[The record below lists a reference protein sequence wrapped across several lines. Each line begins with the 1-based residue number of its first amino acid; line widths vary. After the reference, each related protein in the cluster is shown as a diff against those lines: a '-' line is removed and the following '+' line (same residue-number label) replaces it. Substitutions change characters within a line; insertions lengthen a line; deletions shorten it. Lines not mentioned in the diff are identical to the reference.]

1 MKRIH
6 FIAFNIM
13 AAIFIIT
20 AVLGINGCHKN
31 KSQTD
36 YNILV
41 IHSFDSLYTWGK
53 EIKEGINDAFSHH
66 NLSVKIRHFYLNCE
80 MLNARQEIDTLSRLL
95 DEYTYDPPHMILIE
109 DDQATFSLITSNHPI
124 THIVPIIF
132 SGVSY
137 LNCDI
142 LTGYNNI
149 TGFECKRDFIACYKL
164 AKHIIPNITR
174 INILTDSTVLGQSSR
189 KEFLKQ
195 WQTVSQTEKEKI
207 KIKFIPYREMKTF
220 RVLYPFYNASKGDI
234 FILPK
239 WDFII
244 SQFSN
249 ISAQPFF
256 TVCNEGIGE
265 NITGGILGGIFT
277 LPYQQGFDGANLA
290 AQILKGEK
298 TITNV
303 PLQYHKDRP
312 VFDWPQIKRLNISK
326 SQLPENSFIY
336 NIPIYEKYKTE
347 FIIIILT
354 AFILLFFLIFLYLL
368 EKKKKKRI
376 QIRLHNKQEL
386 LEQALQ
392 VGNFHTWSYDLITRK
407 LTFDKHFFQSTGL
420 PLTENYKIN
429 RISLIRRIHPDDRRN
444 VYNTLL
450 SSIYGKDAKV
460 VVQFRISLN
469 SPDEYEWWE
478 THFSLSPYISYSNAQ
493 IYGLCSS
500 IEHIKQREM
509 ELIVARDLAAKAELR
524 QSFVA
529 NISHEIRIPLNAII
543 GFTNLLSDE
552 NAFTPNERQSF
563 IKTINRNC
571 NILLKL
577 INDILELSKLE
588 ANTISLVSEPCNME
602 QILELVYSQHKMRIP
617 ESIQFSIE
625 APHKQTIIK
634 SDSIRLTQLLSNI
647 LDNAIKFTQEGN
659 ITIGYSID
667 HNQYLTLF
675 VKDSGIGISEEEQ
688 NLIFDRFYKCNEF
701 TQGPGLGL
709 SICAAIAQLFEANIS
724 VESKPGKGSCF
735 SIHIPIRKDDQISF
749 GEDREIKPL
758 FPTNADH
765 NTENNEN
772 QSQET
777 TLLIAED
784 IESNFLLLKTII
796 GNRCRILWAKNGKE
810 AIELY
815 RNNSVD
821 LILLDIK
828 MPEMNGIEALKE
840 IRKLS
845 ADIPIIMQT
854 AYAFDS
860 DKDIAIEAGCTGFIT
875 KPINPVV
882 LKQTISNYI
891 SGIIW

>member
-368 EKKKKKRI
+368 EKKKK
-376 QIRLHNKQEL
+376 
-386 LEQALQ
+386 
-392 VGNFHTWSYDLITRK
+392 
-407 LTFDKHFFQSTGL
+407 
-420 PLTENYKIN
+420 
-429 RISLIRRIHPDDRRN
+429 
-444 VYNTLL
+444 
-450 SSIYGKDAKV
+450 
-460 VVQFRISLN
+460 
-469 SPDEYEWWE
+469 E
-478 THFSLSPYISYSNAQ
+478 TY
-493 IYGLCSS
+493 
-500 IEHIKQREM
+500 
-509 ELIVARDLAAKAELR
+509 
-524 QSFVA
+524 
-529 NISHEIRIPLNAII
+529 
-543 GFTNLLSDE
+543 T
-552 NAFTPNERQSF
+552 
-563 IKTINRNC
+563 
-571 NILLKL
+571 
-577 INDILELSKLE
+577 
-588 ANTISLVSEPCNME
+588 
-602 QILELVYSQHKMRIP
+602 
-617 ESIQFSIE
+617 
-625 APHKQTIIK
+625 
-634 SDSIRLTQLLSNI
+634 
-647 LDNAIKFTQEGN
+647 
-659 ITIGYSID
+659 
-667 HNQYLTLF
+667 
-675 VKDSGIGISEEEQ
+675 
-688 NLIFDRFYKCNEF
+688 
-701 TQGPGLGL
+701 
-709 SICAAIAQLFEANIS
+709 
-724 VESKPGKGSCF
+724 
-735 SIHIPIRKDDQISF
+735 
-749 GEDREIKPL
+749 
-758 FPTNADH
+758 
-765 NTENNEN
+765 
-772 QSQET
+772 
-777 TLLIAED
+777 
-784 IESNFLLLKTII
+784 
-796 GNRCRILWAKNGKE
+796 
-810 AIELY
+810 
-815 RNNSVD
+815 
-821 LILLDIK
+821 
-828 MPEMNGIEALKE
+828 
-840 IRKLS
+840 
-845 ADIPIIMQT
+845 
-854 AYAFDS
+854 
-860 DKDIAIEAGCTGFIT
+860 
-875 KPINPVV
+875 NPV
-882 LKQTISNYI
+882 T
-891 SGIIW
+891 

>member
-1 MKRIH
+1 
-6 FIAFNIM
+6 M

-20 AVLGINGCHKN
+20 VVLGTSGCHKN
-31 KSQTD
+31 KSQTV

-41 IHSFDSLYTWGK
+41 IHSFDSPYTWGK
-53 EIKEGINDAFSHH
+53 DIKEGINDAFSRH

-80 MLNARQEIDTLSRLL
+80 MLDAQKELDILSRLL
-95 DEYTYDPPHMILIE
+95 DEYTYNPPHIILVE

-124 THIVPIIF
+124 THTVPIIF

-137 LNCDI
+137 LNYDI
-142 LTGYNNI
+142 LAGYNNI
-149 TGFECKRDFIACYKL
+149 TGFECKRDFIACYQL
-164 AKHIIPNITR
+164 AKRIIPDITR
-174 INILTDSTVLGQSSR
+174 INILTDSTTLGKISK

-195 WQTVSQTEKEKI
+195 WQTVSQTEKDKI
-207 KIKFIPYREMKTF
+207 KIRFIPYREMKTF
-220 RVLYPFYNASKGDI
+220 RVLYPFYNAIKGDI

-239 WDFII
+239 WDFTI

-249 ISAQPFF
+249 ISVQPFF
-256 TVCNEGIGE
+256 TICNEGIGK
-265 NITGGILGGIFT
+265 NINGGILGGIFT

-290 AQILKGEK
+290 AQILKGQK

-303 PLQYHKDRP
+303 PLQYHKDLP
-312 VFDWPQIKRLNISK
+312 VFDWPQIKRLNIST

-336 NIPIYEKYKTE
+336 NIPIHEKYKTE

-354 AFILLFFLIFLYLL
+354 AFILLFFLTFLYLL

-376 QIRLHNKQEL
+376 QARLHNKQKL
-386 LEQALQ
+386 LEQVLQ
-392 VGNFHTWSYDLITRK
+392 IGNFHTWSYDLVTRK
-407 LTFDKHFFQSTGL
+407 FTFDKRFFQSTGL
-420 PLTENYKIN
+420 PFTDNYKIK
-429 RISLIRRIHPDDRRN
+429 RISLIKKVHPDDRRN
-444 VYNTLL
+444 VYNTLV
-450 SSIYGKDAKV
+450 SSIYGRDTKV
-460 VVQFRISLN
+460 VVQFRISLS

-478 THFSLSPYISYSNAQ
+478 THFSLSPHISYSNAQ
-493 IYGLCSS
+493 IYGLCFS

-509 ELIVARDLAAKAELR
+509 ELIVARDLAAKAELK

-529 NISHEIRIPLNAII
+529 NISHEIRTPLNAII
-543 GFTNLLSDE
+543 GFANLLSDE
-552 NAFTPNERQSF
+552 NAFTPDERQSF

-571 NILLKL
+571 DILLKL
-577 INDILELSKLE
+577 INDVLELSKLE
-588 ANTISLVSEPCNME
+588 TDTISLVSEPCNME

-617 ESIQFSIE
+617 ESIQFSME
-625 APHKQTIIK
+625 TPHKQVILR
-634 SDSIRLTQLLSNI
+634 SDSIRLIQLLSNI
-647 LDNAIKFTQEGN
+647 LDNAIKFTQKGN

-667 HNQYLTLF
+667 HSQYLTLF

-709 SICAAIAQLFEANIS
+709 SICAAIAQLFEANIN
-724 VESKPGKGSCF
+724 VESKPGEGSCF
-735 SIHIPIRKDDQISF
+735 SIHIPIRKDDQIPL
-749 GEDREIKPL
+749 GEDKEIEPQ
-758 FPTNADH
+758 FPTNTDH
-765 NTENNEN
+765 NTENDEN
-772 QSQET
+772 QSQKA

-815 RNNSVD
+815 RNNPVD

-828 MPEMNGIEALKE
+828 MPEMGGIETLKE
-840 IRKLS
+840 IRKS
-845 ADIPIIMQT
+845 STDIPIIMQT

-875 KPINPVV
+875 KPINPVIV
-882 LKQTISNYI
+882 KQTISNYI
-891 SGIIW
+891 SSIIW